1 MSHMRFVTPALHGW
15 RTFVVRLPVDS
26 PCIICSI
33 GYSPFYHGV
42 NCLTIVFRRF
52 MMTARH
58 CRLPFFRLNVSML
71 RNSAFLI
78 ACPFF
83 IASEVLTGFPRC
95 GYDKHR
101 LLHPFMRHRLCSLSV
116 FQAASP
122 AISGTETYQRAEAH
136 SVLTHPNF
144 TRLSAIKGGKQ
155 QKKNCK
161 FAKHPASLYNE
172 NSRAFHAPSRQQTAA
187 LFYGSSGG

>member
-1 MSHMRFVTPALHGW
+1 MPDNCFQAVHDDSPPLPFTVFQAECLHAEE
-15 RTFVVRLPVDS
+15 FSLFDCLPVLHRIRGSDRVS
-26 PCIICSI
+26 P
-33 GYSPFYHGV
+33 
-42 NCLTIVFRRF
+42 
-52 MMTARH
+52 
-58 CRLPFFRLNVSML
+58 L
-71 RNSAFLI
+71 R
-78 ACPFF
+78 
-83 IASEVLTGFPRC
+83 V
-95 GYDKHR
+95 DKHR
-101 LLHPFMRHRLCSLSV
+101 RLHPFMRHRLCSLSV

>member
-1 MSHMRFVTPALHGW
+1 MPDNCFQAVHDDSPPLPFTVFQAECLHAEE
-15 RTFVVRLPVDS
+15 FSLFDCLPVLHRIRGSD
-26 PCIICSI
+26 
-33 GYSPFYHGV
+33 
-42 NCLTIVFRRF
+42 R
-52 MMTARH
+52 
-58 CRLPFFRLNVSML
+58 VSL
-71 RNSAFLI
+71 
-78 ACPFF
+78 
-83 IASEVLTGFPRC
+83 C

-101 LLHPFMRHRLCSLSV
+101 RLHPFMRHRLCSLSV
-116 FQAASP
+116 FQAAYP

>member
-1 MSHMRFVTPALHGW
+1 MPDNCFQAVHD
-15 RTFVVRLPVDS
+15 DS
-26 PCIICSI
+26 AAMA
-33 GYSPFYHGV
+33 
-42 NCLTIVFRRF
+42 VFRF
-52 MMTARH
+52 
-58 CRLPFFRLNVSML
+58 PFFRLNVSML

-101 LLHPFMRHRLCSLSV
+101 RLHPFMRHRLCSLSV

>member
-1 MSHMRFVTPALHGW
+1 
-15 RTFVVRLPVDS
+15 
-26 PCIICSI
+26 
-33 GYSPFYHGV
+33 
-42 NCLTIVFRRF
+42 
-52 MMTARH
+52 
-58 CRLPFFRLNVSML
+58 ML

-83 IASEVLTGFPRC
+83 IASGVLTGFPRC

-116 FQAASP
+116 FQASSP

-155 QKKNCK
+155 QKKTVNLQSILHLCIMK
-161 FAKHPASLYNE
+161 TAEHFMLHHDNRQPHFFMVHPAVKEKYHPDYHDIRSQNRISE
-172 NSRAFHAPSRQQTAA
+172 HF
-187 LFYGSSGG
+187 